1 MHGFLLG
8 KPLMGDSGKPFPKGE
23 RREKVKLAMPLG
35 DAYYK
40 RLKAADRE
48 HKLGLIDHQQVKPA
62 IVYHDHDVIAS
73 HNVTGVSDKYEKRG
87 VLRLHHGPEAQLPG
101 FTFANDPNADKP
113 KEAKSN
119 RRTKYKRA
127 EDRLA
132 PVVRVHTR
140 KVLHLV
146 K

>member
-8 KPLMGDSGKPFPKGE
+8 NALKGENGVPFPKGE
-23 RREKVKLAMPLG
+23 RKERVKLAAPRGKRDIELQVARKKAHEAG
-35 DAYYK
+35 LFDYEQDKPKLAYRK
-40 RLKAADRE
+40 D
-48 HKLGLIDHQQVKPA
+48 
-62 IVYHDHDVIAS
+62 DVIS
-73 HNVTGVSDKYEKRG
+73 HNVAGVSDKYAKAG
-87 VLRLHHGPEAQLPG
+87 VLRLQHGPEAQLPG

-113 KEAKSN
+113 KEAKRN
-119 RRTKYKRA
+119 GRTKYKRA
-127 EDRLA
+127 EDRLV